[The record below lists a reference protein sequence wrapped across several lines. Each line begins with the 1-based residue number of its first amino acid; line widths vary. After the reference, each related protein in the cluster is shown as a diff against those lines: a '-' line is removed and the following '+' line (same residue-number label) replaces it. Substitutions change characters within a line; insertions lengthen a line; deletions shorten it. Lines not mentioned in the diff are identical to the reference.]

1 MELLV
6 VIAIIGVLVALLLPA
21 IQAARE
27 SARRMR
33 CANSLKQLG
42 LALHYEG
49 AYEKLP
55 PGWIASNGLTATTK
69 TLQPWYTD

>member
-1 MELLV
+1 
-6 VIAIIGVLVALLLPA
+6 VALLLPA

-55 PGWIASNGLTATTK
+55 PGLDRLERIVGNHENTPAVVH
-69 TLQPWYTD
+69 